1 MADSASDLI
10 LGPQKDTTPKGLAT
24 HVVKSGERLVVLN
37 VCETA
42 QGGVGRY
49 QDALAAL
56 ADHGFEPHVLLPD
69 SDIGILTDSSR
80 AATFSRLKRGPRAII
95 QMIRVFL
102 SERKRLKPDL
112 YFFHSTFTL
121 LPLLALRLLRDKT
134 PAVYCAHCWAA
145 NSDGPDT
152 MRKQIIRLIEGRLCG
167 LADLIVN
174 VSRSDAGIAR
184 QYKYRGRHVVV
195 ENAVTEPRSN
205 ATEDLFPRPSQD
217 TINLLFVGRFDRQ
230 KGLDILLD
238 AFRRA
243 QDQNPALHLH
253 LVGEPVRGGVVP
265 PLPLGTTHHGWVA
278 PDQIDHYFRS
288 ADCLVVPS
296 RWEGL
301 PLVIPEAYRNGTPVL
316 AARTSGMEH
325 LIEDGQTGNTFPL
338 DSTALAAL
346 LISLEHSVL
355 AQMGQNARL
364 LYERRFTI
372 DRFSREMAAYLH
384 DLVSSKAE
392 ADK

>member
-1 MADSASDLI
+1 MADSASDLTF
-10 LGPQKDTTPKGLAT
+10 GSQQDAT
-24 HVVKSGERLVVLN
+24 QEDPAPHVVKSGERLVVLN

-56 ADHGFEPHVLLPD
+56 ADHGFQSHVLLPD
-69 SDIGILTDSSR
+69 SDIGILTDPSR
-80 AATFSRLKRGPRAII
+80 ATTFSRLKRGPRATI
-95 QMIRVFL
+95 QMLRVFL

-112 YFFHSTFTL
+112 YFFHSTFAL
-121 LPLLALRLLRDKT
+121 LPLLALRLRRDKT
-134 PAVYCAHCWAA
+134 PAVYCAHSWAA

-152 MRKQIIRLIEGRLCG
+152 FKKRVIRSIEGRLCG
-167 LADLIVN
+167 LADMIVN

-184 QYKYRGRHVVV
+184 QFEYRGRHVVV
-195 ENAVTEPRSN
+195 ENAVTEPLVN
-205 ATEDLFPRPSQD
+205 AKDDLFPRPARD
-217 TINLLFVGRFDRQ
+217 TINLLFVGRFDHQ

-238 AFRRA
+238 AFRQA
-243 QDQNPALHLH
+243 QGQNPALHLH
-253 LVGEPVRGGVVP
+253 LVGEPVRGGAVP
-265 PLPLGTTHHGWVA
+265 PLPPGTTHHGWVA

-325 LIEDGQTGNTFPL
+325 LIEDGQTGHSFPL
-338 DSTALAAL
+338 DRAAL
-346 LISLEHSVL
+346 VALLLSLERPAL
-355 AQMGQNARL
+355 TKMGQNARL

-372 DRFSREMAAYLH
+372 DRFSREMAAHLH